1 MNQET
6 KIPTN
11 KGDLT
16 IPGIFEVLM
25 WGSYKANRDGGVS
38 HEVLVKHG
46 IGDDGMKLK
55 YETEKIKDN
64 GISQRNLPI

>member
-16 IPGIFEVLM
+16 IPGIFDVLM
-25 WGSYKANRDGGVS
+25 WGSYQANRNDGVS
-38 HEVLVKHG
+38 HEVLVKWK
-46 IGDDGMKLK
+46 IGNEAMKIK